1 MSSILDILKASTPK
15 YELTLPS
22 NGEIK
27 KFRPFLV
34 KEEKILLIAK
44 QSSDEMEVIHAVQ
57 ELIESCVEGIEDI
70 INLPMFDIEYM
81 YLKLRAKS
89 IGETVT
95 PKFTCPKTKE
105 TIQTKINI
113 NDIEVIR
120 TKNHTNKIKISDDLI
135 IYMKYPSIDV
145 MENLNRQNK
154 KENQV
159 PLYNLI
165 VNTIDTIETK
175 EETVDGDIIS
185 AAEMGEFVGNLTKE
199 QYEKIIKF
207 YTTSPKL
214 EYEVKY
220 KTKDGEN
227 RTFKLQGLLS
237 FFK

>member
-34 KEEKILLIAK
+34 KEEKILLMAK
-44 QSSDEMEVIHAVQ
+44 ESSEEIEVIHAVQ
-57 ELIESCVEGIEDI
+57 ELIESCVEEMEDI

-81 YLKLRAKS
+81 YLQLRAKS

-95 PKFTCPKTKE
+95 PKFTCPKTNE
-105 TIQTKINI
+105 IIQTKINI
-113 NDIEVIR
+113 NDIEVTK
-120 TKNHTNKIKISDDLI
+120 TKNHTNKVKISDDLI
-135 IYMKYPSIDV
+135 LHMKYPNIDV

-175 EETVDGDIIS
+175 EETIDGDIIS
-185 AAEMGEFVGNLTKE
+185 TEEMGEFVGNLTKE
-199 QYEKIIKF
+199 QYEKIINF

-237 FFK
+237 FFR